1 MGSDRYFEN
10 NFCVVFEDYY
20 PVSNFI
26 PHVPQHNGILLLFS
40 GLLNCIMSIVTIYWI
55 KQNEFSAEY
64 DVLVKQEEAI
74 RNVIFPVF
82 VKVLWL
88 SAIINVYAA
97 IVTLLIPQ
105 VPNNTGKDSYYCC
118 NVVHIPYRERWYQH

>member
-1 MGSDRYFEN
+1 MVSSRYFQNE
-10 NFCVVFEDYY
+10 FCVVFEDFY
-20 PVSNFI
+20 PISNFI
-26 PHVPQHNGILLLFS
+26 PNVPQHNGILLLFS
-40 GLLNCIMSIVTIYWI
+40 GILNCIMSVMTIYWI

-88 SAIINVYAA
+88 SAFINVYAA
-97 IVTLLIPQ
+97 AVTILIPQ
-105 VPNNTGKDSYYCC
+105 VPNNTGDLICMKCVLSNDL
-118 NVVHIPYRERWYQH
+118 YRQCWYEY